1 GFTPE
6 QFRATAEEVAGRD
19 LSAWFVTVLE
29 TTAELDYT
37 EALDWFGLELT
48 GAPTEHG
55 RAWLGLVTRADGNR
69 LLVSQARRE
78 TPAYEAGFDVSDEIV
93 AIGNYRVTAQEWSQ
107 RLQQHRPG
115 ETVSI
120 LVSRRGRLK
129 RLDAT
134 FAAEP
139 VSPWRLALLP
149 NATTAQVSHLNA
161 WLDPQ

>member
-1 GFTPE
+1 M
-6 QFRATAEEVAGRD
+6 
-19 LSAWFVTVLE
+19 
-29 TTAELDYT
+29 
-37 EALDWFGLELT
+37 
-48 GAPTEHG
+48 
-55 RAWLGLVTRADGNR
+55 
-69 LLVSQARRE
+69 
-78 TPAYEAGFDVSDEIV
+78 
-93 AIGNYRVTAQEWSQ
+93 
-107 RLQQHRPG
+107 QQHSPG

-139 VSPWRLALLP
+139 VSPWQLALLP